1 MNAKLWVCVIA
12 GVLVVHLCVIMILD
26 TVRTSRTPPP
36 PRPIEPNF
44 STSTTTVRAPDGTEI
59 KVVNEFTVETEFATP
74 EVLAKLPAAPSAEV
88 KPAAPDTPQPEKSIL
103 PATAN

>member
-1 MNAKLWVCVIA
+1 MNAKLWVCVLA
-12 GVLVVHLCVIMILD
+12 GVFVVHLCVIMIVD
-26 TVRTSRTPPP
+26 AVRTSRTPPP
-36 PRPIEPNF
+36 KPIEPNF

-74 EVLAKLPAAPSAEV
+74 EVLAKLPAAPSAEL
-88 KPAAPDTPQPEKSIL
+88 KPAATDAPLPEKSVP

>member
-1 MNAKLWVCVIA
+1 MNAKLWVCVLA
-12 GVLVVHLCVIMILD
+12 GVLVVHLCVIMIVD

-36 PRPIEPNF
+36 KRIEPNF

-74 EVLAKLPAAPSAEV
+74 EVLAKLPAAPSAKV
-88 KPAAPDTPQPEKSIL
+88 KQATPDALQPEGSGV